1 MKHDIAVSMDY
12 SEIIFSITGCENI
25 VVVKVSVTERRKEG
39 DVTEGVCYNLWIE

>member
-25 VVVKVSVTERRKEG
+25 VVKVSATEKRREG
-39 DVTEGVCYNLWIE
+39 DVTEGLCYNLWIE